1 MTKLC
6 RVVQMTI
13 GVAVLAWHAIAAADQ
28 APTSARITVTGAST
42 LAPLISDLAKSFDAA
57 NPNVRTDVQS
67 GGSSR
72 AITDVRKGTAQVG
85 MVSRALYPDESD
97 LKALLIARDGIAMVV
112 NAANPLKALTR
123 AQVIDI
129 YSGKIKNWSALGGP
143 DMPITVVSKA
153 EGRSTLEIFSS
164 YFGLPYRSIKAHV
177 IVGDNQ
183 QEIMTI
189 SGAKGAIGYVSIGS
203 AEFEQKKGSPI
214 KLLQLDQYVPST
226 GNVASGAYP
235 ISREL
240 NLVSREPL
248 SPEAKRL
255 LAFVSAPSAKPFI
268 QAHFFVPMP

>member
-1 MTKLC
+1 MVCFTACLW
-6 RVVQMTI
+6 
-13 GVAVLAWHAIAAADQ
+13 GALAVADSSP
-28 APTSARITVTGAST
+28 PTTRLTVTGAST

-57 NPNVRTDVQS
+57 NPSVRTDVQS

-72 AITDVRKGTAQVG
+72 AITDVRKGTAQLG
-85 MVSRALYPDESD
+85 MVSRALYPDEAD
-97 LKALLIARDGIAMVV
+97 LKAKLIARDGIAMIV
-112 NAANPLKALTR
+112 NAANPIKALSR

-129 YSGKIKNWSALGGP
+129 YSGKLKNWSALGGP
-143 DMPITVVSKA
+143 DLPITVVSKA
-153 EGRSTLEIFSS
+153 EGRSTLEIFSG

-183 QEIMTI
+183 QEIITI

-214 KLLQLDQYVPST
+214 KMLQLDQHIPST
-226 GNVASGAYP
+226 ANVASGAYP

-248 SPEAKRL
+248 SLDAKHF
-255 LAFVSAPSAKPFI
+255 LAFISAPAARPYI
-268 QAHFFVPMP
+268 QAHFFVPIP